1 VLRVEPGP
9 AGTAAAATLVAL
21 ALGEHFV
28 EVVAGIAA
36 YASAW
41 WLLREPV

>member
-1 VLRVEPGP
+1 MLRADPGP
-9 AGTAAAATLVAL
+9 AATAAAATLVVL

-28 EVVAGIAA
+28 EVVAGTGA
-36 YASAW
+36 YLMAW